1 MLLTAV
7 DLSAEIFQ
15 MNSIIDKHPLNAAF
29 LSGRPVPAPAG
40 CWFLVF
46 RREPKVKSGE
56 VREEEAKGAMD
67 WVTFTTLNGPER
79 REGGKGGGGG
89 GSSNEGGGEGSV
101 QEERR
106 KGHY

>member
-1 MLLTAV
+1 MMLTAV

-15 MNSIIDKHPLNAAF
+15 MNLITDKRPLNPAF

-56 VREEEAKGAMD
+56 VREAEAKGAKD
-67 WVTFTTLNGPER
+67 RVTFTTLNGPER

-89 GSSNEGGGEGSV
+89 GSSTEGGGEGLV
-101 QEERR
+101 LEGRG